1 MCIYIYTRVKGFLWS
16 IWTNLQVQFT
26 RAQHSSYSIRIMY
39 DTCVLPVCVCKLHR
53 TKMGCF
59 CFHGPF
65 FCLSL
70 SLSLSV
76 SLSFVYLFLFLLV
89 SLSLSLSF
97 CLSSTICL
105 SVCLFLRREREK
117 FSFLSSLSFCF
128 AKRRNRW
135 WNDGGIVNNH
145 RLQNHVHPCFL
156 IPFLSPR
163 FEKFRLSKHTP
174 VVVVTERCVPYY
186 LRNSTVLLLLL
197 SEVHVVLKRIS
208 FHSLLGSK
216 PFSVKVNVN
225 VVTELRWRIRKKKKR
240 KDYSSG

>member
-1 MCIYIYTRVKGFLWS
+1 M
-16 IWTNLQVQFT
+16 
-26 RAQHSSYSIRIMY
+26 
-39 DTCVLPVCVCKLHR
+39 
-53 TKMGCF
+53 
-59 CFHGPF
+59 
-65 FCLSL
+65 
-70 SLSLSV
+70 
-76 SLSFVYLFLFLLV
+76 FLL
-89 SLSLSLSF
+89 SRSFFLPLSLSLSF
-97 CLSSTICL
+97 CFSFFRLTISISTCL
-105 SVCLFLRREREK
+105 S
-117 FSFLSSLSFCF
+117 LSSLSFCF

-208 FHSLLGSK
+208 FHPLLGSK

-225 VVTELRWRIRKKKKR
+225 VVTELRWRIRKKKR
-240 KDYSSG
+240 KEKIIPRDNISGHGYRFRRVYTSAVLGKHVECSENMSVRLLPFHVRYVFLYASFLFQFRLNI

>member
-1 MCIYIYTRVKGFLWS
+1 MFLLS
-16 IWTNLQVQFT
+16 RSFF
-26 RAQHSSYSIRIMY
+26 
-39 DTCVLPVCVCKLHR
+39 LP
-53 TKMGCF
+53 
-59 CFHGPF
+59 
-65 FCLSL
+65 LS
-70 SLSLSV
+70 
-76 SLSFVYLFLFLLV
+76 LFLFFCFSFFRLTI
-89 SLSLSLSF
+89 SISTCLSLSLSF
-97 CLSSTICL
+97 CPSSTICL

-117 FSFLSSLSFCF
+117 FSFSSLSFCF

-208 FHSLLGSK
+208 FHPLLGSK